1 VPLSY
6 VRYGAGPL
14 AFSDLCR
21 LSDQWC
27 ADRARPADGWAS
39 LPGRAVYDKSP
50 NDLASSAR
58 RLVIEAT
65 YVL

>member
-1 VPLSY
+1 MVS
-6 VRYGAGPL
+6 GPSKRAADQSLCSANNEVL
-14 AFSDLCR
+14 A
-21 LSDQWC
+21 
-27 ADRARPADGWAS
+27 
-39 LPGRAVYDKSP
+39 RAVYDKSP